1 MMIDCDLAIITVLIV
16 IVIIIF
22 PVHIVAF
29 ILRLSLRSGREERG
43 EDEDNQE
50 FEHDWRWQLFWSL
63 NKKC

>member
-50 FEHDWRWQLFWSL
+50 FEHDWR
-63 NKKC
+63 